1 MVSVNLS
8 LLTAILFLGLWLALL
23 VHQVPSGLIHV
34 LYAAG
39 VVLLVRRIVAGAPR
53 FLS

>member
-1 MVSVNLS
+1 MVPVNLTLVAAVVS
-8 LLTAILFLGLWLALL
+8 LGIWLALL
-23 VHQVPSGLIHV
+23 VHQVPSGFIHV

-39 VVLLVRRIVAGAPR
+39 VVLLVRRIILGAPK